1 MGFNCRTGTMS
12 QQTAL
17 ITGGA
22 KRIGAAIARTLAQE
36 GINLILHYRSSQA
49 EVEQLAE
56 ELSAL
61 PISVDIVAADLLQ
74 RDSVEAMIETVKAKT
89 PQLDILI
96 NNASMFNKE
105 SLFALSPENLWDNIQ
120 VHALHPFLLTKAF
133 FSKESS
139 HGNVINFL
147 DTRIYGYDHE
157 HVPYHLSKKMLHS
170 FTKMLAFELAPNV
183 RVNAIA
189 PGPILPPVNAEGDER
204 VQAVIAK
211 TPLGR
216 FGDPRNITQTV
227 LFYLKNDFI
236 TGQVI
241 CVDGGFHLGENFYV

>member
-1 MGFNCRTGTMS
+1 MTR

-17 ITGGA
+17 ITGAA
-22 KRIGAAIARTLAQE
+22 KRIGAAIARTLAAE
-36 GINLILHYRSSQA
+36 GINLVLHYRSSQA
-49 EVEQLAE
+49 EAEKLAAELAE
-56 ELSAL
+56 FNVSIDLVS
-61 PISVDIVAADLLQ
+61 ADLL
-74 RDSVEAMIETVKAKT
+74 DPESVQAMIQTIKQKT
-89 PQLDILI
+89 PKIDILI

-105 SLFALSPENLWDNIQ
+105 SLSTLDAQNLWSNIQ
-120 VHALHPFLLTKAF
+120 VHAMQPFELTKAF
-133 FSKESS
+133 FDKDSTS
-139 HGNVINFL
+139 GNVINFL
-147 DTRIYGYDHE
+147 DTRIYGYDYE

-170 FTKMLAFELAPNV
+170 LTKMLAWELSPNV

-204 VQAVIAK
+204 VKAVIAK
-211 TPLGR
+211 TPLAR
-216 FGDPRNITQTV
+216 FGGPENITQTV

>member
-1 MGFNCRTGTMS
+1 MIS

-22 KRIGAAIARTLAQE
+22 KRIGAAIARALAAE
-36 GINLILHYRSSQA
+36 GVNLIIHYRSSADAA
-49 EVEQLAE
+49 EALKAELAE
-56 ELSAL
+56 FPVA
-61 PISVDIVAADLLQ
+61 VDLVQADLLDP
-74 RDSVEAMIETVKAKT
+74 DSVAAMIKTIKATT

-105 SLFALSPENLWDNIQ
+105 SLFSLNAENLWSNIQ
-120 VHALHPFLLTKAF
+120 VHAFQPFVLTKAF
-133 FSKESS
+133 FDQESKA
-139 HGNVINFL
+139 GNVINFL

-170 FTKMLAFELAPNV
+170 LTKMLAWELAPHV
-183 RVNAIA
+183 RVNGIA
-189 PGPILPPVNAEGDER
+189 PGPVLPPVNSNDDER
-204 VQAVIAK
+204 EAAVTAK
-211 TPLGR
+211 TPLKR
-216 FGDPRNITQTV
+216 FGSPDNVVQTV